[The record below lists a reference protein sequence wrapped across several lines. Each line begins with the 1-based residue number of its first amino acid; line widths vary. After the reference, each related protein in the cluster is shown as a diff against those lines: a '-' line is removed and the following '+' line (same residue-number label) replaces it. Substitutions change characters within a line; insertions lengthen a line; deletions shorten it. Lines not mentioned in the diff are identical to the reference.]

1 MTLSSFDAAHNW
13 AVFTHYAIQTIR
25 DVVWVAPGEG
35 SQVAVYPLV
44 SLPDNSVA
52 PGYAEFR
59 SLGRAVTDGNPSV
72 ALGERVLDFVG
83 RFGLLGIG
91 SQPYA
96 TSNVTDWRRYREPL
110 GAFLECAR
118 SFAKAF
124 DAIALY
130 AQPNSTV
137 EYEEAVQG
145 LNLLH
150 GYAAGAE
157 LLTGFKDK
165 ALFMAQAPPTLI
177 SLLAWDALSDLAGRR
192 NVAVCRMCGELVLDR
207 NSNRIYCSTTC
218 ANRNSKRMER
228 SRNKQKEVK

>member
-1 MTLSSFDAAHNW
+1 MSSLDAANNW
-13 AVFTHYAIQTIR
+13 AVFTQYAIQAIG
-25 DVVWVAPGEG
+25 DVAWVVPDEG
-35 SQVAVYPLV
+35 SQVAAYPLV

-52 PGYAEFR
+52 PGYAQLR
-59 SLGRAVTDGNPSV
+59 LLGRSVMAGTSSV

-96 TSNVTDWRRYREPL
+96 TSNVRDWRRYREPL

-130 AQPNSTV
+130 VQPNPTV
-137 EYEEAVQG
+137 EYEEAEQG

-157 LLTGFKDK
+157 LLTGFKDNG
-165 ALFMAQAPPTLI
+165 LFMAQAPASLI
-177 SLLAWDALSDLAGRR
+177 SLLAWDALADLAGRR